1 MRSLFGSSGSLTG
14 RRAATTADSAA
25 ANGAGPS
32 QHAAPGATQLAAAH
46 PEIYVAAA
54 FAAGV
59 ALAILVRRLG
69 H

>member
-1 MRSLFGSSGSLTG
+1 MRSSFGSSSPLTG
-14 RRAATTADSAA
+14 RATIPADSVG
-25 ANGAGPS
+25 ANGAGPT
-32 QHAAPGATQLAAAH
+32 QHAAPSATQLAAAH

-69 H
+69 R